1 VTDGRRRVLNSMFSI
16 LVDPNRLG
24 TAANLAAEMESF
36 VAWSTASPPVPGVER
51 VLTPGEPE
59 RATKAA
65 RLVHGVP
72 VDAVTWGEIVAAG
85 GKVGLSQENI
95 EAIAGRR

>member
-1 VTDGRRRVLNSMFSI
+1 MPLVARYVTARSVHRDAQQRR
-16 LVDPNRLG
+16 
-24 TAANLAAEMESF
+24 